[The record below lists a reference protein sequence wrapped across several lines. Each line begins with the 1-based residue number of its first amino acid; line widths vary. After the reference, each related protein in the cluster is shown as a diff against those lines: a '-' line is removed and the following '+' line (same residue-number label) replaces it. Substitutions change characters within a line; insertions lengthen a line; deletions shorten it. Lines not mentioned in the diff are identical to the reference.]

1 MVYFIFYFVDNIIK
15 MAIQYVK
22 IYLRTSLIYQEIKSV
37 IRSIWVVIDYVGKS
51 GIKLRYK
58 NELIEKVAF
67 ILSKTRFK
75 SLQT

>member
-37 IRSIWVVIDYVGKS
+37 IRSIWVVIDYVSKS